1 MAVAVEEVQKHQFP
15 RIHCKIDVNICDEED
30 ANYKATMTQYSQSE
44 VRLSLSGC
52 EKVWKKGESIRLLM
66 IYKEKYYCFKTTVLS
81 AEPGNV
87 LELSL
92 CFDDYETEKAFNR
105 CTFSR
110 EGMWVPEKVNVDD
123 RMLTGFLK
131 LGSLSWY
138 GYKSMIEFLPGKLQI
153 VPKVLSW
160 CLTFAPRKPA
170 RALNSNT
177 L

>member
-44 VRLSLSGC
+44 VRVSLSGC
-52 EKVWKKGESIRLLM
+52 EKAWKKGESVRLLM

-138 GYKSMIEFLPGKLQI
+138 GYKSMIEFLPCKLQI